1 MEPYE
6 SERSLRVSPE
16 NGAVNHA
23 VAVDGLRTGSDPML
37 AAARRA
43 EGWLGHKFGPRANAR
58 TAQRRDPFAMLRS
71 STSPRLMLVADRRQ
85 SSTDL
90 AQVAIRRFRLAR
102 LPLQARAAGVAAGR
116 PGKRA

>member
-1 MEPYE
+1 
-6 SERSLRVSPE
+6 
-16 NGAVNHA
+16 
-23 VAVDGLRTGSDPML
+23 
-37 AAARRA
+37 
-43 EGWLGHKFGPRANAR
+43 
-58 TAQRRDPFAMLRS
+58 
-71 STSPRLMLVADRRQ
+71 MLVADRRQ